1 MIVSEGLQI
10 ISSHI
15 VIYMSA
21 IMKCFFYKKTFPTFD
36 VIVAIMDLALQSHWF
51 QVMCVIL

>member
-15 VIYMSA
+15 VVCHYEMF
-21 IMKCFFYKKTFPTFD
+21 FFYKKTFPTFD